1 MPESCIYC
9 SREIDPSRGE
19 GDHIIPAAFG
29 EFDEARRFRQICVEC
44 NSSLKVHEEELIR
57 CSPSAIVRGLVGA
70 MQSRRG
76 APIGRRGARGARPPT
91 LFALHSDH
99 KELVREDPLSRGS
112 VVPVDQ
118 LIIQTKSGATQ
129 WIELFPA
136 MTARAVRKRLEDL
149 GVPGADIECIR
160 YKVSEATYES
170 TRRLIEALC
179 PGSPHEELEPVEAGV
194 RRTQVRIEFDSGIP
208 TQRAIAKV
216 ALHYYLAYSD
226 AGFSGHEVQFDA
238 VKRFIHGEGEG
249 QGVLVRDAFS
259 LPLPAELIAKPAIA
273 SWTRYEH
280 LVCVEEGPGFA
291 TVGVCMG
298 FGREIPPTPSFV
310 VLFSMPQATGFYLRT
325 RRFGHRFV
333 YRQSARP
340 GKRAGHVEAVGEW

>member
-29 EFDEARRFRQICVEC
+29 EFDEARRFRRICVEC
-44 NSSLKVHEEELIR
+44 NSALKVHEEELIR

-76 APIGRRGARGARPPT
+76 APIGRRGARGVPPPQH
-91 LFALHSDH
+91 FQVHADH
-99 KELVREDPLSRGS
+99 LELVREDSGAGLSVR
-112 VVPVDQ
+112 PIDQ
-118 LIIQTKSGATQ
+118 LIIETKSGTTH
-129 WIELFPA
+129 WIELSPG
-136 MTARAVRKRLEDL
+136 MTALAVR
-149 GVPGADIECIR
+149 
-160 YKVSEATYES
+160 
-170 TRRLIEALC
+170 RRLDRIGLSDDQIKLVRFASNDATAACWREVISALWPNWVYNDRGC
-179 PGSPHEELEPVEAGV
+179 LERGAYQTPG
-194 RRTQVRIEFDSGIP
+194 RIEFHSGIA
-208 TQRAIAKV
+208 TQRAVAKV
-216 ALHYYLAYSD
+216 ALHYYLAYSN

-238 VKRFIHGEGEG
+238 VKRFIRGGGEG

-259 LPLPAELIAKPAIA
+259 LPLPAVLIAKPAIA

-291 TVGVCMG
+291 TVGVCIG